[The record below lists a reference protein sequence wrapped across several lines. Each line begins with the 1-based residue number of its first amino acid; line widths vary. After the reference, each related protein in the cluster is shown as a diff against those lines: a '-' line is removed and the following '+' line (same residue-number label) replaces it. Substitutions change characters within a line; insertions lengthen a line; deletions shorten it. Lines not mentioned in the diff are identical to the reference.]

1 MPFFDFVFL
10 RETGLNQ
17 YKKKCKQNIRWQART
32 KIFCK
37 DEEEEKNVRNIF
49 LFFYD
54 VLFVGFCCLLLSTCT
69 VYIRRVCLCEI
80 AGRWTSL
87 IGMDEWRLLVC
98 LFFSFFFPPIF
109 RFASLNSP
117 TMPFARVN
125 RVERLYKFRCVC
137 VSACVWIGIL
147 IRVVRLAEIPR
158 RWNESTR
165 NNFILLYSGPSCK
178 SYSLL
183 SILFFLSLNS
193 LQDRRQQQ
201 KQTFGRVASFT

>member
-17 YKKKCKQNIRWQART
+17 YKKNAN
-32 KIFCK
+32 KIFDDKRVQKYFAKMKKKKKMWETFFGFFMTSCLSGS
-37 DEEEEKNVRNIF
+37 VVCCWVPVQFIF
-49 LFFYD
+49 VEFACVKSL
-54 VLFVGFCCLLLSTCT
+54 GGE
-69 VYIRRVCLCEI
+69 RVWL
-80 AGRWTSL
+80 GWY
-87 IGMDEWRLLVC
+87 EWRLLVC